1 MVSLSY
7 LVHVLSSLE
16 LLGAILTKVRDGRFT
31 APPPSFDNHNP
42 LTRSAPSALAR
53 KNELFLV
60 HRFMAIP
67 TRMAAREET
76 VCDTGDDDEDSS
88 SEGVHETF
96 LANIKVG
103 DVDVGYVLFPLK
115 NIVIRSDVRHQL

>member
-1 MVSLSY
+1 
-7 LVHVLSSLE
+7 
-16 LLGAILTKVRDGRFT
+16 
-31 APPPSFDNHNP
+31 
-42 LTRSAPSALAR
+42 
-53 KNELFLV
+53 
-60 HRFMAIP
+60 MAIP

-96 LANIKVG
+96 LANITVE

-115 NIVIRSDVRHQL
+115 KHCEKIRCQTSVLSASQAGCCKRCHNFSPSFVPGY